1 MLVVIGA
8 DIFTRYLLNFSF
20 EVADELGGYMLV
32 VMTFVSLSVCQVNDA
47 FHQVELVQARL
58 APRGRALSA
67 AIFDVLSFGFAAHPA
82 VALHPARI
90 LVLPLRRARA
100 DLSGN
105 AALDSAARDGDRRR
119 GAVASRSSAPSSPM
133 CGASAGCRRAH
144 VGPELQI
151 LIVTVLFLGLLTAG
165 MAVPFAIAVPAII
178 YLLMQG
184 GFTALNGLGL
194 MSWGSMNTFALTAVP
209 LFMFM
214 ADILSVSGLSNR
226 IYNGLAK
233 LVAPLP
239 GGLLQTNIAG
249 CAIFASV
256 SGSSIATAASIGG
269 VALPQLTSRN
279 YNRALAAGSLAAGG
293 TLGILIPPS
302 FPMIIYGTFTE
313 TSVPK
318 LFIAGVIPGLIMT
331 GFFMLYIGVHAL
343 IVPGVAPKEQGA
355 KNIHEVLRALA
366 DIAPFFVLIAG
377 TLGGLYFG
385 VVTTTEA
392 AVIGCFLSILLGFVF
407 GDLTWRKLIEAMHS
421 TVNFSGNIL
430 FLIFAAY
437 VFSYAISFAGIGEKL
452 TEFIVG
458 MQLSK
463 LQFYLRAVRA
473 VHRARLPDREPRH
486 DRDHGAAAV
495 PDPRH
500 ATAST
505 RSCSA

>member
-1 MLVVIGA
+1 M
-8 DIFTRYLLNFSF
+8 
-20 EVADELGGYMLV
+20 
-32 VMTFVSLSVCQVNDA
+32 
-47 FHQVELVQARL
+47 
-58 APRGRALSA
+58 
-67 AIFDVLSFGFAAHPA
+67 
-82 VALHPARI
+82 
-90 LVLPLRRARA
+90 
-100 DLSGN
+100 
-105 AALDSAARDGDRRR
+105 
-119 GAVASRSSAPSSPM
+119 
-133 CGASAGCRRAH
+133 
-144 VGPELQI
+144 GPELQI
-151 LIVTVLFLGLLTAG
+151 FIVTVLFLGLLTAG
-165 MAVPFAIAVPAII
+165 MAVPFAIAVPAVI

-214 ADILSVSGLSNR
+214 ADVLSVSGLSNR

-279 YNRALAAGSLAAGG
+279 YNRGGGGGARAAGG
-293 TLGILIPPS
+293 ARGRLIPPS

-331 GFFMLYIGVHAL
+331 ALFMLYIGIHAL
-343 IVPGVAPKEQGA
+343 IVPGVAPREQGA
-355 KNIHEVLRALA
+355 RNMREVLRAFA
-366 DIAPFFVLIAG
+366 DIAPFIVLIAG

-392 AVIGCFLSILLGFVF
+392 AVIGCFLSILLGFMF
-407 GDLTWRKLIEAMHS
+407 GDLTIKKLIEAMHS
-421 TVNFSGNIL
+421 TVNFTGNIL

-458 MQLSK
+458 MQLTT
-463 LQFYLRAVRA
+463 LQFYLVLFALFTVLGCLIESLGMIVITVPLLFPILGRYGIDPILFGVVLVIYIELGQISPPIGINLFVIQSIWDGKLSEVVYGTIPFHLIMFVVLAMVIFWPELA
-473 VHRARLPDREPRH
+473 LWLPQH
-486 DRDHGAAAV
+486 MSGK
-495 PDPRH
+495 
-500 ATAST
+500 
-505 RSCSA
+505 

>member
-1 MLVVIGA
+1 MFGP
-8 DIFTRYLLNFSF
+8 
-20 EVADELGGYMLV
+20 E
-32 VMTFVSLSVCQVNDA
+32 
-47 FHQVELVQARL
+47 VQA
-58 APRGRALSA
+58 
-67 AIFDVLSFGFAAHPA
+67 
-82 VALHPARI
+82 
-90 LVLPLRRARA
+90 
-100 DLSGN
+100 
-105 AALDSAARDGDRRR
+105 
-119 GAVASRSSAPSSPM
+119 
-133 CGASAGCRRAH
+133 
-144 VGPELQI
+144 
-151 LIVTVLFLGLLTAG
+151 LIVTVIFLGLLTAG
-165 MAVPFAIAVPAII
+165 MAVPFAIAVPAVI

-184 GFTALNGLGL
+184 GFPALNGLGL

-269 VALPQLTSRN
+269 VALPQLTGRN
-279 YNRALAAGSLAAGG
+279 YHRALAAGSLAAGG

-318 LFIAGVIPGLIMT
+318 LFMAGVIPGLIMT
-331 GFFMLYIGVHAL
+331 FFFMLYIGIHAKL
-343 IVPGVAPKEQGA
+343 VPGVAPKEQGA
-355 KNIHEVLRALA
+355 RNMNEVLRAIG
-366 DIAPFFVLIAG
+366 DVAPFFALIAG

-407 GDLTWRKLIEAMHS
+407 GDLTLKKLAEAMHS
-421 TVNFSGNIL
+421 TVRFSGNIL

-458 MQLSK
+458 MQLTK
-463 LQFYLRAVRA
+463 LQFYLVLFALFTVLGCLIESLGMI
-473 VHRARLPDREPRH
+473 VITVPLLYPILHRYGIDPILFGVVLVIYIELGQISPPIGINLFVIQSIWDGKLSEVVYGTIPFHLIMFVVLAMVIYWPELALWLPQQMS
-486 DRDHGAAAV
+486 GN
-495 PDPRH
+495 
-500 ATAST
+500 
-505 RSCSA
+505 

>member
-1 MLVVIGA
+1 ML
-8 DIFTRYLLNFSF
+8 
-20 EVADELGGYMLV
+20 
-32 VMTFVSLSVCQVNDA
+32 
-47 FHQVELVQARL
+47 
-58 APRGRALSA
+58 
-67 AIFDVLSFGFAAHPA
+67 
-82 VALHPARI
+82 
-90 LVLPLRRARA
+90 
-100 DLSGN
+100 
-105 AALDSAARDGDRRR
+105 
-119 GAVASRSSAPSSPM
+119 
-133 CGASAGCRRAH
+133 
-144 VGPELQI
+144 GPELQI

-165 MAVPFAIAVPAII
+165 MAVPFAIAVPAVI

-184 GFTALNGLGL
+184 GFTALSGLGL

-214 ADILSVSGLSNR
+214 ADVLSVSGLSNR

-269 VALPQLTSRN
+269 VALPQLTGRS

-331 GFFMLYIGVHAL
+331 LLFMIYIGIHAL
-343 IVPGVAPKEQGA
+343 IVPGVAPREQGA
-355 KNIHEVLRALA
+355 RNVRELLRALA
-366 DIAPFFVLIAG
+366 DIAPFVVLIAG

-392 AVIGCFLSILLGFVF
+392 AVIGCFLSILLGFMF
-407 GDLTWRKLIEAMHS
+407 GDLTLKKLIEAMHS
-421 TVNFSGNIL
+421 TVNFTGNIL

-458 MQLSK
+458 MKLTT
-463 LQFYLRAVRA
+463 LQFYLVLFCLFTVLGCLIESLGMIVITVPLLFPILGRYGIDPILFGVVLVIYIELGQISPPIGINLFVIQSIWDGKLSEVVYGTIPFHLIMFVVLAMVIFWPELA
-473 VHRARLPDREPRH
+473 LWLPAH
-486 DRDHGAAAV
+486 MSGK
-495 PDPRH
+495 
-500 ATAST
+500 
-505 RSCSA
+505 

>member
-1 MLVVIGA
+1 ML
-8 DIFTRYLLNFSF
+8 
-20 EVADELGGYMLV
+20 
-32 VMTFVSLSVCQVNDA
+32 
-47 FHQVELVQARL
+47 
-58 APRGRALSA
+58 
-67 AIFDVLSFGFAAHPA
+67 
-82 VALHPARI
+82 
-90 LVLPLRRARA
+90 
-100 DLSGN
+100 
-105 AALDSAARDGDRRR
+105 
-119 GAVASRSSAPSSPM
+119 
-133 CGASAGCRRAH
+133 
-144 VGPELQI
+144 GPELQI

-165 MAVPFAIAVPAII
+165 MAVPFAIAVPAVV

-279 YNRALAAGSLAAGG
+279 YSRMLAAGSLAAGG

-331 GFFMLYIGVHAL
+331 GLFMLYIGVHAKL
-343 IVPGVAPKEQGA
+343 DPTIAPKEQGA
-355 KNIHEVLRALA
+355 RNLREVLRAFA
-366 DIAPFFVLIAG
+366 DVAPFFVLIAG

-392 AVIGCFLSILLGFVF
+392 AVIGCFLSMLLGAVF
-407 GDLTWRKLIEAMHS
+407 GDLTWKKLIEAMHS

-437 VFSYAISFAGIGEKL
+437 VFSYAISFAGVGEKL

-458 MQLSK
+458 MKLSTF
-463 LQFYLRAVRA
+463 QFYAVLFVLFTVLGCLIESLGMIVITVPLLFPILGKYGIDPILFGVILVIYIELGQISPPIGINLFVIQSIWDGKLKEVVYGTIPFHLIMFA
-473 VHRARLPDREPRH
+473 VLVMVMVWPELALWLPH
-486 DRDHGAAAV
+486 QMSGK
-495 PDPRH
+495 
-500 ATAST
+500 
-505 RSCSA
+505 

>member
-1 MLVVIGA
+1 MI
-8 DIFTRYLLNFSF
+8 
-20 EVADELGGYMLV
+20 
-32 VMTFVSLSVCQVNDA
+32 
-47 FHQVELVQARL
+47 
-58 APRGRALSA
+58 
-67 AIFDVLSFGFAAHPA
+67 
-82 VALHPARI
+82 
-90 LVLPLRRARA
+90 
-100 DLSGN
+100 
-105 AALDSAARDGDRRR
+105 
-119 GAVASRSSAPSSPM
+119 
-133 CGASAGCRRAH
+133 
-144 VGPELQI
+144 GPELQI

-165 MAVPFAIAVPAII
+165 MAVPFAIAVPAVI

-331 GFFMLYIGVHAL
+331 VLFMTYIAIHAL
-343 IVPGVAPKEQGA
+343 IVPSVAPKEQGA
-355 KNIHEVLRALA
+355 RNWSEVLRALA
-366 DIAPFFVLIAG
+366 DIAPFVVLIAG

-392 AVIGCFLSILLGFVF
+392 AVIGCFLSILLGAVF
-407 GDLTWRKLIEAMHS
+407 GDLTVKKLIEAMHS
-421 TVNFSGNIL
+421 TVNFTGNIL

-458 MQLSK
+458 MKLSTM
-463 LQFYLRAVRA
+463 QFYLVLFALFTVLGCLIESLGMIVITVPLLFPILGRYGIDPILFGVLLVIYIELGQISPPIGINLFVIQSIWDGKLSEVVYGTIPFHLIMFVVLVMVMIWPELALW
-473 VHRARLPDREPRH
+473 LPAH
-486 DRDHGAAAV
+486 MSGK
-495 PDPRH
+495 
-500 ATAST
+500 
-505 RSCSA
+505 

>member
-1 MLVVIGA
+1 M
-8 DIFTRYLLNFSF
+8 F
-20 EVADELGGYMLV
+20 
-32 VMTFVSLSVCQVNDA
+32 
-47 FHQVELVQARL
+47 
-58 APRGRALSA
+58 
-67 AIFDVLSFGFAAHPA
+67 
-82 VALHPARI
+82 
-90 LVLPLRRARA
+90 
-100 DLSGN
+100 
-105 AALDSAARDGDRRR
+105 
-119 GAVASRSSAPSSPM
+119 
-133 CGASAGCRRAH
+133 
-144 VGPELQI
+144 GPELQI
-151 LIVTVLFLGLLTAG
+151 LIVTIIFLGLLTAG
-165 MAVPFAIAVPAII
+165 MAVPFAIAVPAVI

-184 GFTALNGLGL
+184 GFPALNGLGL

-269 VALPQLTSRN
+269 VALPQLTGRN
-279 YNRALAAGSLAAGG
+279 YHRALAAGSLAAGG

-318 LFIAGVIPGLIMT
+318 LFMAGVIPGLIMT
-331 GFFMLYIGVHAL
+331 FFFMLYIGIHAKL
-343 IVPGVAPKEQGA
+343 VPGVAPKEQGA
-355 KNIHEVLRALA
+355 RNMNEVLRAIG
-366 DIAPFFVLIAG
+366 DVAPFFALIAG

-407 GDLTWRKLIEAMHS
+407 GDLTLKKLAEAMHS
-421 TVNFSGNIL
+421 TVRFSGNIL

-458 MQLSK
+458 MQLTK
-463 LQFYLRAVRA
+463 LQFYLVLFALFTVLGCLIESLGMI
-473 VHRARLPDREPRH
+473 VITVPLLYPILHRYGIDPILFGVVLVIYIELGQISPPIGINLFVIQSIWDGKLSEVVYGTIPFHLIMFVVLAMVIYWPELALWLPQQMS
-486 DRDHGAAAV
+486 GN
-495 PDPRH
+495 
-500 ATAST
+500 
-505 RSCSA
+505 

>member
-1 MLVVIGA
+1 MLLWHFV
-8 DIFTRYLLNFSF
+8 RL
-20 EVADELGGYMLV
+20 ELSSYRFGERAP
-32 VMTFVSLSVCQVNDA
+32 TFL
-47 FHQVELVQARL
+47 ETPLWIPRL
-58 APRGRALSA
+58 AMAIGVAALCFSIVRTFLAHVRRFRALS
-67 AIFDVLSFGFAAHPA
+67 GG
-82 VALHPARI
+82 R
-90 LVLPLRRARA
+90 
-100 DLSGN
+100 
-105 AALDSAARDGDRRR
+105 
-119 GAVASRSSAPSSPM
+119 M
-133 CGASAGCRRAH
+133 
-144 VGPELQI
+144 GPELQI

-165 MAVPFAIAVPAII
+165 MPVPFAIAVPAVI

-331 GFFMLYIGVHAL
+331 GLFMLYIARPRADRCQASRRRNRARAHA
-343 IVPGVAPKEQGA
+343 A
-355 KNIHEVLRALA
+355 KCCARS
-366 DIAPFFVLIAG
+366 P
-377 TLGGLYFG
+377 
-385 VVTTTEA
+385 
-392 AVIGCFLSILLGFVF
+392 
-407 GDLTWRKLIEAMHS
+407 TWR
-421 TVNFSGNIL
+421 
-430 FLIFAAY
+430 
-437 VFSYAISFAGIGEKL
+437 
-452 TEFIVG
+452 
-458 MQLSK
+458 
-463 LQFYLRAVRA
+463 
-473 VHRARLPDREPRH
+473 
-486 DRDHGAAAV
+486 
-495 PDPRH
+495 
-500 ATAST
+500 
-505 RSCSA
+505 RSWC

>member
-1 MLVVIGA
+1 MGL
-8 DIFTRYLLNFSF
+8 
-20 EVADELGGYMLV
+20 
-32 VMTFVSLSVCQVNDA
+32 
-47 FHQVELVQARL
+47 
-58 APRGRALSA
+58 
-67 AIFDVLSFGFAAHPA
+67 
-82 VALHPARI
+82 
-90 LVLPLRRARA
+90 
-100 DLSGN
+100 
-105 AALDSAARDGDRRR
+105 
-119 GAVASRSSAPSSPM
+119 
-133 CGASAGCRRAH
+133 
-144 VGPELQI
+144 ELQI
-151 LIVTVLFLGLLTAG
+151 LIVTIIFLGLLTAG
-165 MAVPFAIAVPAII
+165 MAVPFAIAVPAVI

-269 VALPQLTSRN
+269 VALPQLTGRN

-318 LFIAGVIPGLIMT
+318 LFIAGVIPGVIMT
-331 GFFMLYIGVHAL
+331 ALFMLYIGIHAK
-343 IVPGVAPKEQGA
+343 IDPSVAPKEHGA
-355 KNIHEVLRALA
+355 RNVHEVLRAIA
-366 DIAPFFVLIAG
+366 DVAPFFVLIMG

-392 AVIGCFLSILLGFVF
+392 AVIGCFLSILLGAVF

-437 VFSYAISFAGIGEKL
+437 VFSYAISFAGVGEKL

-458 MQLSK
+458 MQLATY
-463 LQFYLRAVRA
+463 QFYAVLFVLFTVLGCLIESLGMIVITVPLLFPILGKYGIDPILFGVILVIYVELGQISPPIGINLFVIQSIWDGKLKEVVIGTIPFHLIMFVVLIMVMVWPELA
-473 VHRARLPDREPRH
+473 LWLPRQMS
-486 DRDHGAAAV
+486 GN
-495 PDPRH
+495 
-500 ATAST
+500 
-505 RSCSA
+505 

>member
-1 MLVVIGA
+1 M
-8 DIFTRYLLNFSF
+8 F
-20 EVADELGGYMLV
+20 
-32 VMTFVSLSVCQVNDA
+32 
-47 FHQVELVQARL
+47 
-58 APRGRALSA
+58 
-67 AIFDVLSFGFAAHPA
+67 
-82 VALHPARI
+82 
-90 LVLPLRRARA
+90 
-100 DLSGN
+100 
-105 AALDSAARDGDRRR
+105 
-119 GAVASRSSAPSSPM
+119 
-133 CGASAGCRRAH
+133 
-144 VGPELQI
+144 GPELQI

-165 MAVPFAIAVPAII
+165 MAVPFAIAVPAVI

-331 GFFMLYIGVHAL
+331 ALFMLYIGVHAH
-343 IVPGVAPKEQGA
+343 A
-355 KNIHEVLRALA
+355 RA
-366 DIAPFFVLIAG
+366 G
-377 TLGGLYFG
+377 RR
-385 VVTTTEA
+385 A
-392 AVIGCFLSILLGFVF
+392 AAS
-407 GDLTWRKLIEAMHS
+407 
-421 TVNFSGNIL
+421 
-430 FLIFAAY
+430 
-437 VFSYAISFAGIGEKL
+437 
-452 TEFIVG
+452 
-458 MQLSK
+458 
-463 LQFYLRAVRA
+463 
-473 VHRARLPDREPRH
+473 RAR
-486 DRDHGAAAV
+486 
-495 PDPRH
+495 
-500 ATAST
+500 ATCAKCCA
-505 RSCSA
+505 RSPTSRRSSC

>member
-1 MLVVIGA
+1 M
-8 DIFTRYLLNFSF
+8 F
-20 EVADELGGYMLV
+20 
-32 VMTFVSLSVCQVNDA
+32 
-47 FHQVELVQARL
+47 
-58 APRGRALSA
+58 
-67 AIFDVLSFGFAAHPA
+67 
-82 VALHPARI
+82 
-90 LVLPLRRARA
+90 
-100 DLSGN
+100 
-105 AALDSAARDGDRRR
+105 
-119 GAVASRSSAPSSPM
+119 
-133 CGASAGCRRAH
+133 
-144 VGPELQI
+144 GPELQI

-165 MAVPFAIAVPAII
+165 MAVPFAIAVPAVV

-269 VALPQLTSRN
+269 VALPQLTGRN

-313 TSVPK
+313 TSVPR

-331 GFFMLYIGVHAL
+331 AFFMLYIGIHAM

-355 KNIHEVLRALA
+355 RNVHEVIRALA
-366 DIAPFFVLIAG
+366 DIAPFVVLIAG

-392 AVIGCFLSILLGFVF
+392 AVIGCFLSILLGFLF
-407 GDLTWRKLIEAMHS
+407 GDLSWRKLIEAMHA

-458 MQLSK
+458 MK
-463 LQFYLRAVRA
+463 LTTFQFYAVLFVLFTVLGCLIESLGMIVITVPLLFPILGRYGIDPILFGVILVIYIELGQISPPIGINLFVIQSIWDGKLSEVVYGTIPFHLIMFVVLVMVMVWPELA
-473 VHRARLPDREPRH
+473 LWLPH
-486 DRDHGAAAV
+486 QMSGK
-495 PDPRH
+495 
-500 ATAST
+500 
-505 RSCSA
+505 

>member
-1 MLVVIGA
+1 M
-8 DIFTRYLLNFSF
+8 
-20 EVADELGGYMLV
+20 
-32 VMTFVSLSVCQVNDA
+32 
-47 FHQVELVQARL
+47 
-58 APRGRALSA
+58 
-67 AIFDVLSFGFAAHPA
+67 
-82 VALHPARI
+82 
-90 LVLPLRRARA
+90 
-100 DLSGN
+100 
-105 AALDSAARDGDRRR
+105 
-119 GAVASRSSAPSSPM
+119 
-133 CGASAGCRRAH
+133 
-144 VGPELQI
+144 GPEVQI
-151 LIVTVLFLGLLTAG
+151 IIVTILFLGLLTAG
-165 MAVPFAIAVPAII
+165 MPVPFAIAVPAVI

-184 GFTALNGLGL
+184 GFTALSGLGL

-269 VALPQLTSRN
+269 VALPQLTGRN

-331 GFFMLYIGVHAL
+331 ALFMLYIGIHAS
-343 IVPGVAPKEQGA
+343 IVPSVAPREQGA
-355 KNIHEVLRALA
+355 RNLREVLRAFA
-366 DIAPFFVLIAG
+366 DIAPFVVLIAG

-392 AVIGCFLSILLGFVF
+392 AVIGCFLSILLGAVF
-407 GDLTWRKLIEAMHS
+407 GDLTVKKLIAAMHS
-421 TVNFSGNIL
+421 TVNFTGNIL

-458 MQLSK
+458 MQLTT
-463 LQFYLRAVRA
+463 LQFYLVLFALFTVLGCLIESLGMIVITVPLLFPILGRYGIDPILFGVVLVIYIELGQISPPIGINLFVIQSIWDGKLSEVVYGTIPFHLIMFVVLIMVIFWPELALW
-473 VHRARLPDREPRH
+473 LPQH
-486 DRDHGAAAV
+486 MSGK
-495 PDPRH
+495 
-500 ATAST
+500 
-505 RSCSA
+505 